1 MHTGVARRI
10 DAWFTAK
17 RIDHEARI
25 VCNCREARRRH
36 GRLRLDDCV
45 LRKGGAR
52 FFRVLEIP
60 ELRKRYERHF
70 RKRTPQDFL
79 DLDELMRI
87 PRGNDHRPRRIERSR
102 INLF

>member
-17 RIDHEARI
+17 CIDHKARI
-25 VCNCREARRRH
+25 VCREARRRH

-60 ELRKRYERHF
+60 ELRKSYERHF
-70 RKRTPQDFL
+70 RKRAPQDFL